1 MLRACRHVGQRT
13 RTRALDERRP
23 SARTGGVFCSTGGL
37 IASSYVRD
45 SLRPDSVD
53 CSAHAGWVGISEMAS
68 ASLGLSRPRCVRGGR
83 VLCAGVHAYTL
94 DYTLLLT
101 RF

>member
-1 MLRACRHVGQRT
+1 MDRGGPWRPTPPCVGAGATSQR
-13 RTRALDERRP
+13 RNRGHRQL
-23 SARTGGVFCSTGGL
+23 
-37 IASSYVRD
+37 AS
-45 SLRPDSVD
+45 
-53 CSAHAGWVGISEMAS
+53 ISEMAS
-68 ASLGLSRPRCVRGGR
+68 ASLGHRGRGVWGGR